1 MLETSPLPET
11 MPDPD
16 ELEGCLS
23 VPGERYPT
31 GRADWARVVGVDID
45 NNPISVEGT
54 GYLARCLQHET
65 DHLAGHLYLDRL
77 VGRNHRAARKMI
89 KRRQWT
95 DPGNTWYPG
104 RTVTPSLGE
113 WYDVGSLLR
122 VIDLG
127 AIGGGDVRHD

>member
-1 MLETSPLPET
+1 MRLRS
-11 MPDPD
+11 
-16 ELEGCLS
+16 
-23 VPGERYPT
+23 
-31 GRADWARVVGVDID
+31 GRALPYRPRVVGVDID

-95 DPGNTWYPG
+95 DPGNTWVPG
-104 RTVTPSLGE
+104 ADRDPFG
-113 WYDVGSLLR
+113 W
-122 VIDLG
+122 
-127 AIGGGDVRHD
+127 